1 MAAIGA
7 ALMGRVLG
15 HSEAEKAF
23 RPWWDALEDYLIYGL
38 VMLGVVL
45 VPTAIITGTPLDCT
59 YCVKDYCGGNTTM
72 DFTNEGKESPGFNNW
87 WVKKFCT
94 YNGSVDPF
102 LLFFPYF
109 LLLIALILFA
119 LERIFLKTFQAGN
132 KLEKFY
138 SLLVK
143 EKVLGSPDPEECA
156 SHDVIDGGVEA
167 IELRYSFKHSESYFW
182 SYLSRTVIETACAG
196 VLLVYMILRGVPI
209 LQHSENIICDVHG
222 HYYEVPL
229 NIFRRS
235 FFKPVINFIFFAN
248 LSANQ
253 SLIFL

>member
-1 MAAIGA
+1 
-7 ALMGRVLG
+7 MGRVLG

-23 RPWWDALEDYLIYGL
+23 RPWWDALNDCLIYGL

-72 DFTNEGKESPGFNNW
+72 DLTNEGKESPGFNNW

-94 YNGSVDPF
+94 YKGSVDPF

-109 LLLIALILFA
+109 LLLIALTLFA

-138 SLLVK
+138 NLLVK
-143 EKVLGSPDPEECA
+143 EKVLESPDPISKCACPGCDVQDA

-167 IELRYSFKHSESYFW
+167 VELRYSFKHSERYFW
-182 SYLSRTVIETACAG
+182 CYLARTVIETACAG

-209 LQHSENIICDVHG
+209 LHHSENIICDVHG
-222 HYYEVPL
+222 HYYEVSL
-229 NIFRRS
+229 KYFSQIFLQ
-235 FFKPVINFIFFAN
+235 IFFAN
-248 LSANQ
+248 Q
-253 SLIFL
+253 SIIFL

>member
-1 MAAIGA
+1 M
-7 ALMGRVLG
+7 
-15 HSEAEKAF
+15 
-23 RPWWDALEDYLIYGL
+23 
-38 VMLGVVL
+38 VL

-143 EKVLGSPDPEECA
+143 EKVLGSPDPEETLREILVRFLITLLLK
-156 SHDVIDGGVEA
+156 SEVLSSEESILVGLFMTTGVG
-167 IELRYSFKHSESYFW
+167 ISFLPWRAER
-182 SYLSRTVIETACAG
+182 LE
-196 VLLVYMILRGVPI
+196 
-209 LQHSENIICDVHG
+209 
-222 HYYEVPL
+222 HY
-229 NIFRRS
+229 I
-235 FFKPVINFIFFAN
+235 A
-248 LSANQ
+248 Q
-253 SLIFL
+253 